1 MHYRLILSDI
11 DGTLLNSKHELT
23 VGVKQAIQHYVAA
36 GGTFV
41 LASARPPLAMTAL
54 AQQMALAVPLVSLN
68 GAVIAQPT
76 DDKKLKVLATTPWPA
91 GIAAKVYTVLSS
103 LTLSLNV
110 FSDTHW
116 YVADTSQWTR
126 QEAAI
131 TGFAPET
138 VPIETGLANGLPV
151 HKLLCMG
158 EPDVIDCAE
167 QIVLAHP
174 EWQLVASRSKAT
186 YLEIV
191 RQGVSKEAALKTL
204 SHLFD
209 IPMTATM
216 ALGDGEN
223 DLPMLQA
230 AGLGVTLE
238 NALPQVLDV
247 IKTVVPDNDHDGA
260 AVAIKQY
267 AMGEG

>member
-1 MHYRLILSDI
+1 
-11 DGTLLNSKHELT
+11 
-23 VGVKQAIQHYVAA
+23 
-36 GGTFV
+36 
-41 LASARPPLAMTAL
+41 MTAL
-54 AQQMALAVPLVSLN
+54 AQQMGLAVPLVSLN

-91 GIAAKVYTVLSS
+91 GIAAKVYTALSS

-158 EPDVIDCAE
+158 EPDMIDRTE

-174 EWQLVASRSKAT
+174 GCQSVEGNLSGNCPARSV
-186 YLEIV
+186 E
-191 RQGVSKEAALKTL
+191 RGGVKNAQSFIRH
-204 SHLFD
+204 SN
-209 IPMTATM
+209 
-216 ALGDGEN
+216 GGNDG
-223 DLPMLQA
+223 
-230 AGLGVTLE
+230 TRRW
-238 NALPQVLDV
+238 
-247 IKTVVPDNDHDGA
+247 
-260 AVAIKQY
+260 
-267 AMGEG
+267 

>member
-1 MHYRLILSDI
+1 MI
-11 DGTLLNSKHELT
+11 D
-23 VGVKQAIQHYVAA
+23 
-36 GGTFV
+36 
-41 LASARPPLAMTAL
+41 R
-54 AQQMALAVPLVSLN
+54 
-68 GAVIAQPT
+68 
-76 DDKKLKVLATTPWPA
+76 
-91 GIAAKVYTVLSS
+91 
-103 LTLSLNV
+103 
-110 FSDTHW
+110 
-116 YVADTSQWTR
+116 
-126 QEAAI
+126 
-131 TGFAPET
+131 
-138 VPIETGLANGLPV
+138 
-151 HKLLCMG
+151 
-158 EPDVIDCAE
+158 AE
-167 QIVLAHP
+167 QIVLGHP

-209 IPMTATM
+209 IPMAATM